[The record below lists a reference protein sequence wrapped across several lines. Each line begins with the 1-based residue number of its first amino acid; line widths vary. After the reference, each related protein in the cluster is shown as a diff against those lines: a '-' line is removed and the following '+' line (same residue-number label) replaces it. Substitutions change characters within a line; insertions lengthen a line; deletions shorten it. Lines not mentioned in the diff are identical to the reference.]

1 MRKEQNEL
9 KDRTID
15 EDEECK
21 SKTIRKSSES
31 TEKAKELPKKKTGK
45 AENHQTIST
54 TAASKQ
60 GRKGNNHEV
69 MPNYV
74 KLRPPE
80 VVFYKHK
87 SSEYVEQMDLESMFE
102 QIKEEYSG
110 DDTEYL
116 EMQPPEDD
124 KDGNIEYKLKLI
136 KTEERR
142 L

>member
-1 MRKEQNEL
+1 MRKEQNEP

-15 EDEECK
+15 EDEECSK

-31 TEKAKELPKKKTGK
+31 TEKGKELPKKKTGK
-45 AENHQTIST
+45 AENHQTISA
-54 TAASKQ
+54 TAPSNK

-87 SSEYVEQMDLESMFE
+87 SSEYVE
-102 QIKEEYSG
+102 
-110 DDTEYL
+110 
-116 EMQPPEDD
+116 
-124 KDGNIEYKLKLI
+124 
-136 KTEERR
+136 
-142 L
+142 